1 MVGLKCSSLP
11 DLGLSNCDFML
22 CGHRKMS
29 KSLDFNLTC
38 HQKNLSTAT
47 DTNNNGFS
55 FSLTLSGV
63 EPLAQ

>member
-1 MVGLKCSSLP
+1 
-11 DLGLSNCDFML
+11 ML
-22 CGHRKMS
+22 CGHRK
-29 KSLDFNLTC
+29 SLDYNLTC

-47 DTNNNGFS
+47 DTNNNRFF

>member
-1 MVGLKCSSLP
+1 
-11 DLGLSNCDFML
+11 ML
-22 CGHRKMS
+22 CGHRK
-29 KSLDFNLTC
+29 SLDYNLTC

-47 DTNNNGFS
+47 DTNYNRFF